1 MKALAIIFFLIL
13 IVYNLSISSSR
24 RYKINSKPYIFI
36 IGSLLSIIAF
46 YLWLNFSKDFS
57 GLILGLL
64 AVSLFFTFSVGQ
76 GIRKDGFVVFLGNT
90 PILKLVSFIDIKNMY
105 FFDGKNNDLIL
116 EIKAHSTTYKQTYRI
131 GDRDKLIN
139 FLSKNLDSKFNFK

>member
-1 MKALAIIFFLIL
+1 M
-13 IVYNLSISSSR
+13 
-24 RYKINSKPYIFI
+24 
-36 IGSLLSIIAF
+36 
-46 YLWLNFSKDFS
+46 
-57 GLILGLL
+57 
-64 AVSLFFTFSVGQ
+64 SLFFTFSVGQ